1 MNTPKPKPGPFPR
14 RPGLEAAVDPNR
26 AQEQGSVRIKDLQP
40 IRLATNRVQEGSWM
54 GFPLTHSVITPTLFG
69 GAAMLI
75 KLGSETP
82 VGDTVQFVP
91 QFVIRLPFDTPQK
104 LHVPEAR
111 AEAEQVAEM
120 YITILNDW
128 RQG

>member
-1 MNTPKPKPGPFPR
+1 MQVSGFSATR
-14 RPGLEAAVDPNR
+14 SPGLEAADPNR
-26 AQEQGSVRIKDLQP
+26 AQEQGSVRIKELLP
-40 IRLATNRVQEGSWM
+40 IRLATNRVQNGPWS
-54 GFPLTHSVITPTLFG
+54 GFPLTHRVITPTLFG
-69 GAAMLI
+69 GPAMLV

-91 QFVIRLPFDTPQK
+91 QFIIRLPFATPQA
-104 LHVPEAR
+104 LNIPEAR

-120 YITILNDW
+120 YTIILNDW